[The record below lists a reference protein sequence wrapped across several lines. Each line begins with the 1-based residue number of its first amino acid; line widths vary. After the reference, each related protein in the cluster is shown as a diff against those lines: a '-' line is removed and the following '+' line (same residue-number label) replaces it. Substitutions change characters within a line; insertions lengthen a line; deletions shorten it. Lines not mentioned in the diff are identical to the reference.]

1 MLQLQWIKSKASN
14 WLSLESCDLSDVSTA
29 GVYIIWHGGNPARVV
44 KVGSGDIAARL
55 SAHRNDKAILT
66 YRSFG
71 TLYVTWAAVTGTS
84 SRWGRALSRR
94 TLEPTSRRPLSR
106 SCSCACDQP
115 F

>member
-71 TLYVTWAAVTGTS
+71 TLYVTWAAVQ
-84 SRWGRALSRR
+84 
-94 TLEPTSRRPLSR
+94 EPLRGGVERYLGEHWKPLVGDR
-106 SCSCACDQP
+106 FPDLVP
-115 F
+115 VH